1 MHKSFEDPID
11 FLPDV
16 TPRQQ
21 IVVVRPKILPVY
33 DWLRFGESRE
43 DWVELFG
50 LNLEQ
55 IDEQAATVYL
65 EGEKKYFGRFADH
78 CIRAVGPERFFAM
91 KQAKLELIRGRFIH
105 AATHLCGKM
114 DDGKRSPIEQIML
127 AVSLWARYWYEKK
140 LPEIWDS
147 TSGLGKPQADVV
159 IAPQYQTENC
169 RIDLAVFIN
178 IFPNE
183 ETKIAVECDGHNFH
197 AKEPEQVARDTARN
211 GDLTIAGWR
220 LQRFTGRQIR
230 RERGRPLLNGQQG
243 DARVQPPKTKIWGS
257 LF

>member
-1 MHKSFEDPID
+1 
-11 FLPDV
+11 
-16 TPRQQ
+16 
-21 IVVVRPKILPVY
+21 
-33 DWLRFGESRE
+33 
-43 DWVELFG
+43 
-50 LNLEQ
+50 
-55 IDEQAATVYL
+55 
-65 EGEKKYFGRFADH
+65 
-78 CIRAVGPERFFAM
+78 M
-91 KQAKLELIRGRFIH
+91 KQAKLELISGRFIH

-140 LPEIWDS
+140 LPAIWDS

-197 AKEPEQVARDTARN
+197 AKVPEQVARDTP
-211 GDLTIAGWR
+211 GIADILEMGSSQKDFPAHPMR
-220 LQRFTGRQIR
+220 SKV
-230 RERGRPLLNGQQG
+230 RPR
-243 DARVQPPKTKIWGS
+243 AAS
-257 LF
+257 

>member
-55 IDEQAATVYL
+55 IDEQAAAVYL

-91 KQAKLELIRGRFIH
+91 KQAKLESIRGH
-105 AATHLCGKM
+105 AAM
-114 DDGKRSPIEQIML
+114 RQDGRWK
-127 AVSLWARYWYEKK
+127 
-140 LPEIWDS
+140 PES
-147 TSGLGKPQADVV
+147 HRTNYVGGLTVG
-159 IAPQYQTENC
+159 
-169 RIDLAVFIN
+169 
-178 IFPNE
+178 
-183 ETKIAVECDGHNFH
+183 
-197 AKEPEQVARDTARN
+197 
-211 GDLTIAGWR
+211 
-220 LQRFTGRQIR
+220 
-230 RERGRPLLNGQQG
+230 
-243 DARVQPPKTKIWGS
+243 
-257 LF
+257 

>member
-1 MHKSFEDPID
+1 MR
-11 FLPDV
+11 
-16 TPRQQ
+16 PR
-21 IVVVRPKILPVY
+21 IYVARWTMENGVPSNKLCWR
-33 DWLRFGESRE
+33 SHC
-43 DWVELFG
+43 G
-50 LNLEQ
+50 L
-55 IDEQAATVYL
+55 DT
-65 EGEKKYFGRFADH
+65 GTKK
-78 CIRAVGPERFFAM
+78 P
-91 KQAKLELIRGRFIH
+91 
-105 AATHLCGKM
+105 
-114 DDGKRSPIEQIML
+114 
-127 AVSLWARYWYEKK
+127 
-140 LPEIWDS
+140 PEIWDS

-197 AKEPEQVARDTARN
+197 AKVPEQVARDTARN

>member
-1 MHKSFEDPID
+1 MHKSFDDPID

-21 IVVVRPKILPVY
+21 IVVVRPKILPGLY

-91 KQAKLELIRGRFIH
+91 K
-105 AATHLCGKM
+105 
-114 DDGKRSPIEQIML
+114 
-127 AVSLWARYWYEKK
+127 
-140 LPEIWDS
+140 
-147 TSGLGKPQADVV
+147 
-159 IAPQYQTENC
+159 
-169 RIDLAVFIN
+169 
-178 IFPNE
+178 
-183 ETKIAVECDGHNFH
+183 
-197 AKEPEQVARDTARN
+197 
-211 GDLTIAGWR
+211 
-220 LQRFTGRQIR
+220 
-230 RERGRPLLNGQQG
+230 
-243 DARVQPPKTKIWGS
+243 
-257 LF
+257 

>member
-1 MHKSFEDPID
+1 
-11 FLPDV
+11 
-16 TPRQQ
+16 
-21 IVVVRPKILPVY
+21 
-33 DWLRFGESRE
+33 LRFGESRE

-65 EGEKKYFGRFADH
+65 KGEKKYFGRFADH
-78 CIRAVGPERFFAM
+78 CIRAVGPEHFFAM
-91 KQAKLELIRGRFIH
+91 KQTKLEKIRGRFIR

-114 DDGKRSPIEQIML
+114 DDGKRSPIEQITL
-127 AVSLWARYWYEKK
+127 AGLQWARYLYERK
-140 LPEIWDS
+140 PAEIWDS

-178 IFPNE
+178 VFANE
-183 ETKIAVECDGHNFH
+183 ETKIAVECDGHKFH
-197 AKEPEQVARDTARN
+197 TELEQVGRDTARN

-230 RERGRPLLNGQQG
+230 RNPNGCA
-243 DARVQPPKTKIWGS
+243 ARVAKLVENEITAQFARRGFIS
-257 LF
+257 

>member
-91 KQAKLELIRGRFIH
+91 K
-105 AATHLCGKM
+105 
-114 DDGKRSPIEQIML
+114 
-127 AVSLWARYWYEKK
+127 
-140 LPEIWDS
+140 
-147 TSGLGKPQADVV
+147 
-159 IAPQYQTENC
+159 
-169 RIDLAVFIN
+169 
-178 IFPNE
+178 
-183 ETKIAVECDGHNFH
+183 
-197 AKEPEQVARDTARN
+197 
-211 GDLTIAGWR
+211 
-220 LQRFTGRQIR
+220 
-230 RERGRPLLNGQQG
+230 
-243 DARVQPPKTKIWGS
+243 
-257 LF
+257 

>member
-21 IVVVRPKILPVY
+21 TVVVRPKILPGLY

-127 AVSLWARYWYEKK
+127 AVSLWARYRYEKTARDMGFDIGFGQAASGCRDRPAISNRK
-140 LPEIWDS
+140 LPHR
-147 TSGLGKPQADVV
+147 P
-159 IAPQYQTENC
+159 C
-169 RIDLAVFIN
+169 RLY
-178 IFPNE
+178 
-183 ETKIAVECDGHNFH
+183 
-197 AKEPEQVARDTARN
+197 
-211 GDLTIAGWR
+211 
-220 LQRFTGRQIR
+220 
-230 RERGRPLLNGQQG
+230 
-243 DARVQPPKTKIWGS
+243 
-257 LF
+257 